1 MRALE
6 AAVAVKFEGV
16 VGGVVSGGGEAGE
29 LRLLQP
35 VESVDKRSPSRAK
48 NKRRWRSKCREAL
61 GLTRK
66 NKDEAGL
73 ECRKKRL
80 PIVDMLRNSV
90 SKKKNLKIKYS

>member
-48 NKRRWRSKCREAL
+48 NEHRWRSTCRGEL
-61 GLTRK
+61 GLTRS
-66 NKDEAGL
+66 NNDEAGL

-80 PIVDMLRNSV
+80 PMADMLRNSV
-90 SKKKNLKIKYS
+90 SKKRP